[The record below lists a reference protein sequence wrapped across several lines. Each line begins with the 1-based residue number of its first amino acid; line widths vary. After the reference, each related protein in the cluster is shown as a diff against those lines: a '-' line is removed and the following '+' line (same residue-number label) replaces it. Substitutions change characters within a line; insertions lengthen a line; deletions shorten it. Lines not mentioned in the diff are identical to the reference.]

1 MIGIKLDT
9 SDFYIKWADNH
20 WYETTKTPIYMY
32 KDREEALSVINQ
44 MAKHYRYKFTIVY
57 DDNTP
62 SEFISTLKKLK
73 PKSVQKIKVKLNLN
87 KIKLK
92 QWNNF

>member
-1 MIGIKLDT
+1 MNGGMLMAD
-9 SDFYIKWADNH
+9 IKWVDNH

-73 PKSVQKIKVKLNLN
+73 PKSAQKIMVKLNLN